1 MLSPDCD
8 QCPSH
13 CGVGGIWAVISV
25 KRRGP
30 AQRLIGGGHVVNRD
44 VYKSSQM
51 LSHYY
56 SEKAPIRAFF
66 LIKV

>member
-30 AQRLIGGGHVVNRD
+30 AQRLIGGGHVVNRA
-44 VYKSSQM
+44 VYKNVLA
-51 LSHYY
+51 LSFGE
-56 SEKAPIRAFF
+56 EKAPI
-66 LIKV
+66 K

>member
-44 VYKSSQM
+44 V
-51 LSHYY
+51 
-56 SEKAPIRAFF
+56 
-66 LIKV
+66 